1 MFKGSAQRTETGNCS
16 GRQMLEEQ
24 LSREDR
30 KNKKGVK
37 TQIETGRKKYK

>member
-1 MFKGSAQRTETGNCS
+1 
-16 GRQMLEEQ
+16 MLEEQ

-37 TQIETGRKKYK
+37 TQIEMGRKKIQIKIYKENIYRQNCSNK